1 MKSTRS
7 ASRYAKALMD
17 LAVERNEV
25 ETVKNDVLLAQK
37 AVADTRDLQIFLASP
52 VVKPKVKQ
60 KVLGQI
66 FDKHVSELTMH
77 FVLLIVQH
85 NRERALEQIFQSF
98 MLQYRESKNTIEA
111 RFITSAK
118 VSDGAVKAIQEKLG
132 KALGKTVEVIEEVDE
147 DLIGG
152 FVVETDNYRL
162 DESIAGKMR
171 KLKRE
176 LTK

>member
-17 LAVERNEV
+17 LAVERNEL
-25 ETVKNDVLLAQK
+25 ETVKNDVLLAQT
-37 AVADTRDLQIFLASP
+37 AVANTRDLQIFLNSP

-60 KVLGQI
+60 KILSEI
-66 FDKHVSELTMH
+66 FEKHLSELTMH

-85 NRERALEQIFQSF
+85 NRERALEQVFQSF
-98 MLQYRESKNTIEA
+98 MLQYRNSRNTLEA
-111 RFITSAK
+111 RFITSTK
-118 VSDGAVKAIQEKLG
+118 VSAAAVKVIQEKLG
-132 KALGKTVEVIEEVDE
+132 KALGKTVDIIEEVDGE
-147 DLIGG
+147 LIGG
-152 FVVETDNYRL
+152 FIIETDNYRL